1 MTFTYLGSTLAE
13 DGELDA
19 KVTHIVQSGWR
30 KNWKRVSGVLCNSKT
45 NVKNNEH
52 VYMTV
57 ERPALMYGAA
67 TCVLKKAHDSL
78 VASPMCPIGNPE
90 MLSTSNF
97 YDGNV
102 ICVVWKDKLA

>member
-1 MTFTYLGSTLAE
+1 MAPP
-13 DGELDA
+13 
-19 KVTHIVQSGWR
+19 
-30 KNWKRVSGVLCNSKT
+30 KRVHNKYITAAPCTS
-45 NVKNNEH
+45 
-52 VYMTV
+52 
-57 ERPALMYGAA
+57 ALESLLE
-67 TCVLKKAHDSL
+67 CSVHSL